1 VTPAS
6 RCKRKVI
13 TRASE
18 ARLQGRVRVVVH
30 ILWLKPL
37 APKRRGAASGVAPQ
51 TGANMRHVLGIAGVT
66 AAAVLLIVSAAMNW
80 RFGYT
85 LGKSDFES
93 QLYGAASAAAD
104 CFKALLPFFIFA
116 ALRNRSYSQ
125 ALGGAL
131 LFCVCF
137 SYSLTSSLGFAA
149 LNRADTTGTR
159 ALKAE
164 THQDL
169 RIELDR
175 SLEALK
181 VLPAHRPVGTVA
193 GEIDAYRQNAR
204 WLASEECA
212 NATLTK
218 SMSYCEGFFKLKAEK
233 AVAEQADMLDAKVTT
248 LRAKLG
254 GLDSEAVA
262 KGIDPQSDVLAGL
275 TGFKTKEI
283 QTGLTVLIA
292 LLVELGASL
301 GFYTAFSYWRIFDV
315 KGLPA
320 PQPVRAMV
328 PAPSFVPALR
338 LTAIPDSDPSL
349 QPAEAKTDVELY
361 FDDRVGKEPGSSVTA
376 LALYDDYCQW
386 CEAMEKQPLG
396 LPIFTRRFSDIG
408 VQKAK
413 VAGRIRYMDV
423 KLLYGAGED
432 GLKELSAVS

>member
-1 VTPAS
+1 
-6 RCKRKVI
+6 
-13 TRASE
+13 
-18 ARLQGRVRVVVH
+18 
-30 ILWLKPL
+30 
-37 APKRRGAASGVAPQ
+37 
-51 TGANMRHVLGIAGVT
+51 MRHVLGIAGVT

-131 LFCVCF
+131 LFAVCF

-149 LNRADTTGTR
+149 LNRADITGSR
-159 ALKAE
+159 VLKAE

-169 RIELDR
+169 RAELEGSR
-175 SLEALK
+175 EALK
-181 VLPAHRPVGTVA
+181 TLPQHRPAGTVSD
-193 GEIDAYRQNAR
+193 EIAAFKQNAR
-204 WLASEECA
+204 WTSSEECS
-212 NATLTK
+212 NATSSK
-218 SMSYCEGFFKLKAEK
+218 SMTYCEGFFKLKAEL
-233 AVAEQADMLDAKVTT
+233 AAAEQADKLDAKIAQ
-248 LRAKLG
+248 LRVKLG
-254 GLDSEAVA
+254 ELDPEAVVKA
-262 KGIDPQSDVLAGL
+262 SDPQSQVLAGL
-275 TGFKTKEI
+275 TGRTTEEI
-283 QTGLTVLIA
+283 QTALTVLIA

-301 GFYTAFSYWRIFDV
+301 GFYTAFSYWRVFDV

-320 PQPVRAMV
+320 PQASRAVV
-328 PAPSFVPALR
+328 PAQPFVPAIPLAR
-338 LTAIPDSDPSL
+338 IPDSDPAL
-349 QPAEAKTDVELY
+349 QPAEPKTDVELY
-361 FDDRVGKEPGSSVTA
+361 FDERVGKEAGSSVTA

-386 CEAMEKQPLG
+386 CEAREKQPLG
-396 LPIFTRRFSDIG
+396 LPIFTRRFSDLG

-423 KLLYGAGED
+423 RLLFGAGDE

>member
-1 VTPAS
+1 MTGARTKNRAQGCSLALRWRGYFCDSAS
-6 RCKRKVI
+6 
-13 TRASE
+13 TN
-18 ARLQGRVRVVVH
+18 
-30 ILWLKPL
+30 
-37 APKRRGAASGVAPQ
+37 GAALAERRAIK
-51 TGANMRHVLGIAGVT
+51 GAKMRHVLGIAGVT

-131 LFCVCF
+131 LFAVCF

-149 LNRADTTGTR
+149 LNRADSTGSR
-159 ALKAE
+159 VLKVE

-169 RIELDR
+169 RTELDR
-175 SLEALK
+175 TREAIK
-181 VLPAHRPVGTVA
+181 VLPSHRPAATLA
-193 GEIDAYRQNAR
+193 GEIAAYKQNSR
-204 WLASEECA
+204 WLQSEECG
-212 NATLTK
+212 NATLAK
-218 SMSYCEGFFKLKAEK
+218 SMSYCEGYFKLTAEK
-233 AVAEQADMLDAKVTT
+233 AVADQAEKLEARAVQ
-248 LRAKLG
+248 LHAKLG
-254 GLDSEAVA
+254 TLDAEAVIKA
-262 KGIDPQSDVLAGL
+262 ADPQSQVLAGL
-275 TGFKTKEI
+275 TGRSTEEI
-283 QTGLTVLIA
+283 QTSLTVLIA

-320 PQPVRAMV
+320 PAPSRAVVAAPAYV
-328 PAPSFVPALR
+328 PAIR
-338 LTAIPDSDPSL
+338 LAPIPDAEPAL
-349 QPAEAKTDVELY
+349 QPAEPKTDVELY
-361 FDDRVGKEPGSSVTA
+361 FDERVGKEAGASVTA

-386 CEAMEKQPLG
+386 CEAKEKQPLG
-396 LPIFTRRFSDIG
+396 LPIFTRKFGDLG

-423 KLLYGAGED
+423 KLLFGAGDD
-432 GLKELSAVS
+432 GLRELSAVS

>member
-1 VTPAS
+1 
-6 RCKRKVI
+6 
-13 TRASE
+13 
-18 ARLQGRVRVVVH
+18 
-30 ILWLKPL
+30 
-37 APKRRGAASGVAPQ
+37 
-51 TGANMRHVLGIAGVT
+51 MRHVLGIAGVT

-131 LFCVCF
+131 LFAVCF

-149 LNRADTTGTR
+149 LNRADTTGSR
-159 ALKAE
+159 VLKAE

-169 RIELDR
+169 RVELER
-175 SLEALK
+175 SREALK
-181 VLPAHRPVGTVA
+181 VLPAHRPVGTVS
-193 GEIDAYRQNAR
+193 GEIAAFKQNASWMR
-204 WLASEECA
+204 SGECN
-212 NATLTK
+212 NATSSR
-218 SMSYCEGFFKLKAEK
+218 SMTYCEGFYKLRAEM
-233 AVAEQADMLDAKVTT
+233 AVAEQADKLDAKVTQ
-248 LRAKLG
+248 LRARLG
-254 GLDSEAVA
+254 ELDPESVVRAS
-262 KGIDPQSDVLAGL
+262 DPQSQVLAGL
-275 TGFKTKEI
+275 SGRSTEEI

-315 KGLPA
+315 KGLPV
-320 PQPVRAMV
+320 PVQARAAV
-328 PAPSFVPALR
+328 PAPAPFVPAIR
-338 LTAIPDSDPSL
+338 LTAIPDNDPAL
-349 QPAEAKTDVELY
+349 QPAEPKTDVELY
-361 FDDRVGKEPGSSVTA
+361 FDERVGKEAGSSVTA

-386 CEAMEKQPLG
+386 CEAKEKQPLG
-396 LPIFTRRFSDIG
+396 LPIFTRRFSDLG

-423 KLLYGAGED
+423 RLLFGAGDD
-432 GLKELSAVS
+432 GLRELSAVS

>member
-1 VTPAS
+1 
-6 RCKRKVI
+6 
-13 TRASE
+13 
-18 ARLQGRVRVVVH
+18 
-30 ILWLKPL
+30 
-37 APKRRGAASGVAPQ
+37 
-51 TGANMRHVLGIAGVT
+51 MRHVLGVAGVA

-169 RIELDR
+169 RVELDR
-175 SLEALK
+175 SLETLK
-181 VLPAHRPVGTVA
+181 ALPAHRPAGTVA
-193 GEIDAYRQNAR
+193 GEIDAYKQNAR
-204 WLASEECA
+204 WLASEECG
-212 NATLTK
+212 NATITR

-233 AVAEQADMLDAKVTT
+233 ANADQADILDAKVSA
-248 LRAKLG
+248 LRVKLG
-254 GLDSEAVA
+254 ALDPESAGKA
-262 KGIDPQSDVLAGL
+262 TDPQTDVLAGL
-275 TGFKTKEI
+275 TGFTTKEI

-320 PQPVRAMV
+320 PQPVRAVV
-328 PAPSFVPALR
+328 PVQSFVPSIR
-338 LTAIPDSDPSL
+338 LTAVPDSDQAL
-349 QPAEAKTDVELY
+349 QPAEPRTDVEQY
-361 FDDRVGKEPGSSVTA
+361 FDERVGKEPGSSVTA

-396 LPIFTRRFSDIG
+396 LPIFTRRFSDLG

-423 KLLYGAGED
+423 RLLYGASDE

>member
-1 VTPAS
+1 MN
-6 RCKRKVI
+6 
-13 TRASE
+13 
-18 ARLQGRVRVVVH
+18 
-30 ILWLKPL
+30 
-37 APKRRGAASGVAPQ
+37 GAASGVAPQ
-51 TGANMRHVLGIAGVT
+51 TGANMRHVLGVAGVA

-85 LGKSDFES
+85 LGKSDFEF

-116 ALRNRSYSQ
+116 AFRNRSYSQ

-164 THQDL
+164 THQIL
-169 RIELDR
+169 RVELDR
-175 SLEALK
+175 LLVSQKAL
-181 VLPAHRPVGTVA
+181 PSHRPAGSVA
-193 GEIDAYRQNAR
+193 GEIDAHRQNQR
-204 WLASEECA
+204 WVASDGCT
-212 NATLTK
+212 NATLPQ
-218 SMSYCEGFFKLKAEK
+218 SMTYCEQYFKLLAEK
-233 AVAEQADMLDAKVTT
+233 AAAEQADKNDARIAQ
-248 LRAKLG
+248 LRGKLG
-254 GLDSEAVA
+254 GLDSEFV
-262 KGIDPQSDVLAGL
+262 GNGTDPQSQVLAGL
-275 TGFKTKEI
+275 TGRTTAEI
-283 QTGLTVLIA
+283 QLSLTVMIA

-320 PQPVRAMV
+320 PQPARAVV
-328 PAPSFVPALR
+328 PAPALVPAIR

-361 FDDRVGKEPGSSVTA
+361 FEERVGKESGSSVTA

-386 CEAMEKQPLG
+386 CEAREKQPLG
-396 LPIFTRRFSDIG
+396 LPIFTRRFSDLG

-423 KLLYGAGED
+423 KLYYGAGDE
-432 GLKELSAVS
+432 GLKELCAVS

>member
-1 VTPAS
+1 MHVYPGVLNAAAGL
-6 RCKRKVI
+6 RAGVCKHFATK
-13 TRASE
+13 TA
-18 ARLQGRVRVVVH
+18 GPH
-30 ILWLKPL
+30 Y
-37 APKRRGAASGVAPQ
+37 RRRRRRVAPQ
-51 TGANMRHVLGIAGVT
+51 TGANMRHVLGVAGVA

-149 LNRADTTGTR
+149 LNRADTTGSR
-159 ALKAE
+159 ALRAE

-169 RIELDR
+169 RVEFDR
-175 SLEALK
+175 QRDALK
-181 VLPAHRPVGTVA
+181 ALPPHRPVGTVA
-193 GEIDAYRQNAR
+193 GDIEAYKQNAR

-212 NATLTK
+212 NATLPQ
-218 SMSYCEGFFKLKAEK
+218 SMAYCEHYFKLKAER
-233 AVAEQADMLDAKVTT
+233 AVAEQADKYEARISVLDAK
-248 LRAKLG
+248 LG
-254 GLDSEAVA
+254 A
-262 KGIDPQSDVLAGL
+262 IDPQSAVKSTDPQSQVLAGL
-275 TGFKTKEI
+275 TGRTTEEI
-283 QTGLTVLIA
+283 QLTLTVLIA

-315 KGLPA
+315 KGLPV
-320 PQPVRAMV
+320 PEPSRAVV
-328 PAPSFVPALR
+328 PAPARFVPSIR
-338 LTAIPDSDPSL
+338 LTPIPDYDQEL
-349 QPAEAKTDVELY
+349 QPAEPKTDVELY
-361 FDDRVGKEPGSSVTA
+361 CEERVGKEPGSSVTA

-386 CEAMEKQPLG
+386 CEAKEKQPLG
-396 LPIFTRRFSDIG
+396 LPIFTRRFSDLG

-423 KLLYGAGED
+423 RLVYGAGDD
-432 GLKELSAVS
+432 GLRELTAVS